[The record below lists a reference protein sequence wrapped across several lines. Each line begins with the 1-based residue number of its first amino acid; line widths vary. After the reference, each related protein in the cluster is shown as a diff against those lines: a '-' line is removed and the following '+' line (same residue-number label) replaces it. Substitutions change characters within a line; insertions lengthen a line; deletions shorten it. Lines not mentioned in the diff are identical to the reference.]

1 LTRFV
6 ASAAVILR
14 LRRHVLLLSAAEILT
29 IRTVPAATMAPAPA
43 VPKPILAA
51 VALIVAILSGILLGL
66 TAARNECRKTTD
78 ILPAPFMAALVWLRI
93 GLLLVLRTIVHL
105 LIAWWKW
112 LSIARQIG
120 LLLRFP
126 RRVARLILAHELIVV
141 FVAIE
146 RIIAADLRLAAG
158 RAALLMRLLLIVV
171 RVLLTKLFLRGGD
184 QAEIVLGVLII
195 ILRGHRIA

>member
-1 LTRFV
+1 M
-6 ASAAVILR
+6 
-14 LRRHVLLLSAAEILT
+14 SAAEILT

-43 VPKPILAA
+43 VPKPLLTA
-51 VALIVAILSGILLGL
+51 VALIVAVLSGILLGL
-66 TAARNECRKTTD
+66 TAAARNECRKTAD
-78 ILPAPFMAALVWLRI
+78 ILPAPFMAALGWLRI
-93 GLLLVLRTIVHL
+93 RLLLVLRTIVHL

-112 LSIARQIG
+112 LSIARQIR

-141 FVAIE
+141 FVPIE
-146 RIIAADLRLAAG
+146 RVIAADLRLAAG
-158 RAALLMRLLLIVV
+158 RAALLMRLLLIVI

-195 ILRGHRIA
+195 ILGGHRIA